1 MTQSLVEGR
10 ASMAGIEIPA
20 VAAVIPARGGSKGV
34 SRKNLQEVA
43 GVPLVARAVAAALA
57 ARSIGR
63 VIVTSDDPEILD
75 VARRAGAEGHRRSS
89 ATASDVATSEA
100 ALLEVITDLD
110 LARTVDV
117 LAFLQCTSP
126 FLQPAEIDAVTAPVL
141 AGAADTTFSAAPF
154 HGYLWD
160 VGEDGCAVP
169 VGHAGPERSRRQDEA
184 LRLLESGAVY
194 VMRVAGLVETGRR
207 FHGRTVPVQVDPGS
221 AMEIDEPH
229 DLAVAR
235 AIAPLVERPAGAG
248 APPSG
253 LPTLDD
259 LDLVVLDF
267 DGVFT
272 DDRVLV
278 ATDGQE
284 MVVCDRSDGRAAE
297 ALRTAVDVLVLSSE
311 SNAVVKARCD
321 KLGLECSQGHGLTK
335 GDALRDELGRR
346 GTDAARVLYLG
357 NDTNDVECLQIVG
370 FPVVVGDSA
379 SSARAVAGHVLT
391 ARGGRG
397 AIRELTEHL
406 LGRPI

>member
-1 MTQSLVEGR
+1 MT
-10 ASMAGIEIPA
+10 EIAVPA

-34 SRKNLQEVA
+34 PRKNLQEVA

-57 ARSIGR
+57 ARSVGR
-63 VIVTSDDPEILD
+63 VIVTSDDPEILE
-75 VARRAGAEGHRRSS
+75 VARRAGAEGHVRSS
-89 ATASDVATSEA
+89 ANASDVATSEA
-100 ALLEVITDLD
+100 ALLEVVADLELERD
-110 LARTVDV
+110 SGV

-126 FLQPAEIDAVTAPVL
+126 FLQSADIDAVLAPVL
-141 AGAADTTFSAAPF
+141 ADEADTAFSAAPF

-160 VGEDGCAVP
+160 VGHDGSAVP
-169 VGHAGPERSRRQDEA
+169 VGHAGQERARRQDEA
-184 LRLLESGAVY
+184 IRLLETGAVY
-194 VMRVAGLVETGRR
+194 AMRVAGLIETGRR
-207 FHGRTVPVQVDPGS
+207 FHGRTVPVRVDPRS
-221 AMEIDEPH
+221 AMEVDEPH

-235 AIAPLVERPAGAG
+235 AIAPLIERPAGEV
-248 APPSG
+248 APPAG
-253 LPTLDD
+253 LPTLEE

-278 ATDGQE
+278 ATDGGE
-284 MVVCDRSDGRAAE
+284 MVVCDRSDGRASE

-311 SNAVVKARCD
+311 TNPVVRARCD

-335 GDALRDELGRR
+335 GDALRGELVRR
-346 GTDAARVLYLG
+346 GIDAARVLYLG
-357 NDTNDVECLQIVG
+357 NDTNDVDCLRMVG
-370 FPVVVGDSA
+370 FPIVVGDA
-379 SSARAVAGHVLT
+379 APSARAVARHVLN